1 MALILG
7 LLLVA
12 AGFLITGYDKRTKKE
27 NKNLR
32 IGIIKNIEKED
43 ELYKMDVEYS
53 PDGNEKTT
61 EVPIYVKKKP
71 NKTEIILVDNNGDI
85 SIFKENISLALTACG
100 CWIVGAILCMFA

>member
-1 MALILG
+1 MEKTESFGKGKRTLK
-7 LLLVA
+7 VA
-12 AGFLITGYDKRTKKE
+12 AQECLTEGIYSMWIEAEDMAEAAAPGQFL
-27 NKNLR
+27 
-32 IGIIKNIEKED
+32 
-43 ELYKMDVEYS
+43 S
-53 PDGNEKTT
+53 GNEKTT